1 MLLMTQ
7 MKDIDQIRRD
17 NMVTIEQELG
27 GPAKAAQAM
36 GWKTATQWINLRNG
50 APDSKTKLPRGMRKS
65 TARKIERVGEK
76 PEYWLDIDHSGDAP
90 IAQES
95 RATYETKPP
104 TMQQALE
111 VVLDALAALPEKRKS
126 TVLGAMGG
134 YVPESPNARTTIA
147 FLVGEMDGASLGGDL
162 TTPAL
167 SPTVERVIRAKLR
180 TETKD
185 ITPEGTRTDAGNH
198 D

>member
-1 MLLMTQ
+1 MRDQHRKARLGYL
-7 MKDIDQIRRD
+7 IDTDYKSSRPEFMAAHPWVSKGRLSQA
-17 NMVTIEQELG
+17 LG
-27 GPAKAAQAM
+27 GKEPFAEDAALIWEEKIGLPAGWFSNTWPTPKESAKHGWPMSEPYPSAQ
-36 GWKTATQWINLRNG
+36 GQ
-50 APDSKTKLPRGMRKS
+50 
-65 TARKIERVGEK
+65 
-76 PEYWLDIDHSGDAP
+76 
-90 IAQES
+90 S
-95 RATYETKPP
+95 RP

-134 YVPESPNARTTIA
+134 YVPESPNARTTMA